1 MNTNCM
7 VDVSTKM
14 VYNVNVKIL
23 KNDITE
29 EKTMRER
36 TTNIKDGSKNLI
48 DVRNEFEFEEDG
60 FLTKEED
67 ILTDK
72 IEEFLGVY
80 GEGILELDL
89 ESSKRVREYS
99 EKEKDKKLNNLRII
113 LLAITLK
120 YPKGAA
126 EVYKY
131 LAINF
136 WIIRKKKIERELKL
150 LNEFFS
156 RHLDFTN
163 EEELPKFVK
172 KPVIFESIRFYYE
185 YEIFKNQYHKYSNDL
200 LGETSVEAIWFLQKY
215 F

>member
-1 MNTNCM
+1 
-7 VDVSTKM
+7 M
-14 VYNVNVKIL
+14 VYNVNIKIL
-23 KNDITE
+23 KNDIME
-29 EKTMRER
+29 EKTMKE
-36 TTNIKDGSKNLI
+36 TTNIKDEKRSKNLI
-48 DVRNEFEFEEDG
+48 DVRNELIEDG

-72 IEEFLGVY
+72 IEEFLGLY
-80 GEGILELDL
+80 GEGILELEL
-89 ESSKRVREYS
+89 ELSEESSKIVQES

-120 YPKGAA
+120 YPKGEA

-136 WIIRKKKIERELKL
+136 WMIRKKKITRNIKL

-156 RHLDFTN
+156 RHLDFTD
-163 EEELPKFVK
+163 EEEMPKFTK
-172 KPVIFESIRFYYE
+172 KSVIFESIRFYYE
-185 YEIFKNQYHKYSNDL
+185 YEIFKKQYYKYANDL
-200 LGETSVEAIWFLQKY
+200 LGETSVEAIWFMQKY

>member
-1 MNTNCM
+1 M
-7 VDVSTKM
+7 VDVSYKM
-14 VYNVNVKIL
+14 VYNVNIKIL

-48 DVRNEFEFEEDG
+48 DVRNEFEEDG

-72 IEEFLGVY
+72 IEEFLGLY
-80 GEGILELDL
+80 GEGILELEL
-89 ESSKRVREYS
+89 ELSESSKIVQEYS

-120 YPKGAA
+120 YPKGEA

-136 WIIRKKKIERELKL
+136 WLIRKKEIKRNIKI

-156 RHLDFTN
+156 RHLDFTD
-163 EEELPKFVK
+163 EEKMPKFVK
-172 KPVIFESIRFYYE
+172 RPVIFESIRFYYE
-185 YEIFKNQYHKYSNDL
+185 YEIFKKQYYKYSNDL
-200 LGETSVEAIWFLQKY
+200 LGETSVEAIWFMQKY

>member
-1 MNTNCM
+1 M
-7 VDVSTKM
+7 K
-14 VYNVNVKIL
+14 
-23 KNDITE
+23 
-29 EKTMRER
+29 ER
-36 TTNIKDGSKNLI
+36 ATNIKDEKRSKNLI
-48 DVRNEFEFEEDG
+48 DIGNELDEDV

-72 IEEFLGVY
+72 IEEFLGLY
-80 GEGILELDL
+80 GEGILELEL
-89 ESSKRVREYS
+89 ELSESSKIVQES

-120 YPKGAA
+120 YPNGEA

-136 WIIRKKKIERELKL
+136 WMIRKKKIKRNIKL

-156 RHLDFTN
+156 RHLDFTD
-163 EEELPKFVK
+163 EEEMPKFEK
-172 KPVIFESIRFYYE
+172 KSVIFESIRFYYE
-185 YEIFKNQYHKYSNDL
+185 YEIFKKQYYKYSNDL

>member
-1 MNTNCM
+1 
-7 VDVSTKM
+7 M
-14 VYNVNVKIL
+14 VYNVNIKIL
-23 KNDITE
+23 KNDIME
-29 EKTMRER
+29 EKTMKER
-36 TTNIKDGSKNLI
+36 ATNIKDEKRSKNLI
-48 DVRNEFEFEEDG
+48 DIGNELDEDV

-72 IEEFLGVY
+72 IEEFLGLY
-80 GEGILELDL
+80 GEGILELEL
-89 ESSKRVREYS
+89 ELSESSKIVQES

-120 YPKGAA
+120 YPKGEA

-136 WIIRKKKIERELKL
+136 WMIRKKKIKRNIKL

-156 RHLDFTN
+156 KHLDFTD
-163 EEELPKFVK
+163 EEEMPKFEK
-172 KPVIFESIRFYYE
+172 KSVIFESIRFYYE
-185 YEIFKNQYHKYSNDL
+185 YEIFKKHYYKYSNDL
-200 LGETSVEAIWFLQKY
+200 LGETSVEAIGFLQKY